1 MSANILSA
9 LYGIDSLTAAPDGR
23 YHPFAVPYFF
33 SEQTVTSAIGKR
45 ENGKFLT

>member
-23 YHPFAVPYFF
+23 YHPLAFPYFF
-33 SEQTVTSAIGKR
+33 QQA
-45 ENGKFLT
+45 NGHFHHW